1 MKQKK
6 IKQTKLD
13 KSKFTKSKLDE
24 IIMSKVKKSK
34 KRENIAGKLNAKS
47 NSKTKEINILKKIEN
62 YMLPDSKS
70 AVKPIVWELPNRKRF
85 FSWVQDTYAKYNL
98 SKKQVLSKNEKNEI
112 TRYKELDKINLN
124 NVQKLTRD
132 FMQGT
137 SPYRGLLLYLGL
149 GVGKTCAA
157 ISIAE
162 AIQNR
167 KEVVILSKA
176 SLEDN
181 FISEIQ
187 RCGTDYMTKNNYW
200 VFSKCN
206 TEAERELVKSLNI
219 PTRLIE
225 HNGGIFFVDFT
236 KNKSNY
242 DRFSDEN
249 KDKIQ
254 HQILETIKNRY
265 KFLHLDDTRL
275 LKKVSES
282 YFDNKVVVI
291 DEVHNLINTIASGR
305 PRGEAFYEMFMNAKK
320 AKFVFLSGTPLI
332 NNVYESTKLYNIL
345 RGYIP
350 TIVFKLKSTFDD
362 NINYKKIKSEL
373 QKNIHVDQIVI
384 NKINKSIKVTKNPT
398 NFVSSTVEKGIIYQ
412 PDKNITM
419 PVFISSCE
427 KIINMLG
434 YKVSI
439 SASNETCLPDDIN
452 KFQQLFHNVDL
463 NKLKK
468 TELFK
473 KRIAGLTSYYQFY
486 DKSKFPEVKPIN
498 IVQIPMS
505 LYQLGI
511 YERFRNEEIQKDKF
525 KAKKKGPDAEKF
537 KPSYRIKSRL
547 ACTFVFPEDT
557 GNPYE
562 EKNIEMLEDLEQKL
576 EEIGED
582 NRFADV
588 EGKDLDKKIKMSYLK
603 ILNKKKDQYLDM
615 NNGSLEKYSP
625 KYKNIITNIK
635 KCEGTVFVYSYFRS
649 LIGLNT
655 FSFALEQT
663 GEYTPFK
670 IKKVNDMWELDI
682 KEENMGKKTF
692 CFYTG
697 NENRELRELYRKIY
711 NGAWDDLDSS
721 CSKLVKQLYK
731 LDNTKNLYGNTI
743 KVLMTTKTG
752 AEGLNLK
759 CVRQVHIMEPYW
771 QPVLIEQVIGRAV
784 RNESHLKLPPRHR
797 NVEVFI
803 YMMTLTPDLIRNITI
818 PNVRLDIV
826 KFQDNSLGKTRT
838 IATSDEYL
846 YIISERKKKI
856 VNEMQKLMK
865 ESAFDCTLNYHDNV
879 ESNPDLVCLDYETD
893 DRDEYLYS
901 ASISDTIDIIDLKQ
915 EQLVTTKYKEVII
928 GGKKYYFNPKSNE
941 QGKIYLYD
949 SKIKKSVKLPKP
961 VGRVFIKDGKYKFG
975 IKSKSK

>member
-6 IKQTKLD
+6 SKTN
-13 KSKFTKSKLDE
+13 KSRHNNSKLDAL
-24 IIMSKVKKSK
+24 ILTKIKRSK
-34 KRENIAGKLNAKS
+34 KKDLIVKSNAKS
-47 NSKTKEINILKKIEN
+47 KEDSILKKIEN
-62 YMLPDSKS
+62 FMLPQSKS
-70 AVKPIVWELPNRKRF
+70 VVKPVVWELPNRKRF
-85 FSWVQDTYAKYNL
+85 FSWVQDTYGKYNL
-98 SKKQVLSKNEKNEI
+98 SKKQVITKNELNENA
-112 TRYKELDKINLN
+112 RYKALDKINLN
-124 NVQKLTRD
+124 NIQKLTRD

-181 FISEIQ
+181 FVSEIQ
-187 RCGTDYMTKNNYW
+187 RCGTDYMTKNNFW
-200 VFSKCN
+200 VHSKCN
-206 TEAERELVKSLNI
+206 TEKERELVKQLNI
-219 PTRLIE
+219 PMRLIDE
-225 HNGGIFFVDFT
+225 NGGIFFIDFT

-242 DRFSDEN
+242 DRFGEDN
-249 KDKIQ
+249 QDKIR
-254 HQILETIKNRY
+254 HQIIETIKNRY

-275 LKKVSES
+275 LRKISDS

-320 AKFVFLSGTPLI
+320 AKFIFLSGTPLI

-350 TIVFKLKSTFDD
+350 TIIFKIKTTFNDD
-362 NINYKKIKSEL
+362 INYKKIKAEL
-373 QKNIHVDQIVI
+373 KKNIHVDQIVI
-384 NKINKSIKVTKNPT
+384 NKINKSIKVTKNPI
-398 NFVSSTVEKGIIYQ
+398 NFVNSTVEKGIIYQ
-412 PDKNITM
+412 PDKNINL
-419 PVFISSCE
+419 PVFIDSCE

-439 SASNETCLPDDIN
+439 SSTNETCLPDDIN
-452 KFQQLFHNVDL
+452 NFQQLFHNVDL

-511 YERFRNEEIQKDKF
+511 YERFRNEEIQKDKT

-557 GNPYE
+557 GNPYD
-562 EKNIEMLEDLEQKL
+562 EKNVEMLEDLEQQL
-576 EEIGED
+576 EEIGEE
-582 NRFADV
+582 NKLMEL
-588 EGKDLDKKIKMSYLK
+588 EGKELDKKIKTSYLK
-603 ILNKKKDQYLDM
+603 ILNKNKDKYLDM
-615 NNGSLEKYSP
+615 NNGSLDKYSP
-625 KYKNIITNIK
+625 KYKNIIDNMKT
-635 KCEGTVFVYSYFRS
+635 CAGTIFVYSYFRS

-655 FSFALEQT
+655 FSYALEQT

-670 IKKVNDMWELDI
+670 LKKVDDMWELDI
-682 KEENMGKKTF
+682 REEDLGKNTF

-731 LDNTKNLYGNTI
+731 LDDTKNLYGNTI

-803 YMMTLTPDLIRNITI
+803 YMMTLTPDLVRNISI

-826 KFQDNSLGKTRT
+826 KFQDNALGKTRA
-838 IATSDEYL
+838 ISTSDEYL
-846 YIISERKKKI
+846 YIVSERKKKI
-856 VNEMQKLMK
+856 VSEMQKLMK

-901 ASISDTIDIIDLKQ
+901 SSISDTIDIIDLKQ

-928 GGKKYYFNPKSNE
+928 NGKKYYFNPKSNE

-949 SKIKKSVKLPKP
+949 IKIKKSVKLPKP
-961 VGRVFIKDGKYKFG
+961 VGRVFIRDGKYKFG
-975 IKSKSK
+975 LKSK